1 MFISQQ
7 RRKENVAEYLLY
19 MWQIE
24 DIIRANNF
32 SIEEIEKNLISVY
45 DLSDKQRHDYV
56 EWFDNLINMMRA
68 ENVISQGHLQINNN
82 VLIKLTDL
90 HNQLIK
96 SDKFPTYVA
105 EYYRTLPIIV
115 ELRAKSGQHKSGEI
129 ETCFNALYGLMMLR
143 LNKKEVS
150 PETLIAF
157 NQISKFVA
165 TLAAYFKKD
174 EEKPLFDNDDSYE
187 ECSYNWGKWTIR
199 PRVAIAVLRP

>member
-1 MFISQQ
+1 
-7 RRKENVAEYLLY
+7 
-19 MWQIE
+19 
-24 DIIRANNF
+24 
-32 SIEEIEKNLISVY
+32 
-45 DLSDKQRHDYV
+45 
-56 EWFDNLINMMRA
+56 MRA

-174 EEKPLFDNDDSYE
+174 EEKPLFDNDDE
-187 ECSYNWGKWTIR
+187 K
-199 PRVAIAVLRP
+199 

>member
-7 RRKENVAEYLLY
+7 RRKENIAEYLLY

-45 DLSDKQRHDYV
+45 DLSDKQRHDYG

-150 PETLIAF
+150 PETLIAL

-174 EEKPLFDNDDSYE
+174 EEKPLFDNDDE
-187 ECSYNWGKWTIR
+187 K
-199 PRVAIAVLRP
+199 

>member
-32 SIEEIEKNLISVY
+32 SIEEIEKNLIS
-45 DLSDKQRHDYV
+45 
-56 EWFDNLINMMRA
+56 
-68 ENVISQGHLQINNN
+68 NVISQGHLQINNN

-174 EEKPLFDNDDSYE
+174 EEKPLFDNDDE
-187 ECSYNWGKWTIR
+187 K
-199 PRVAIAVLRP
+199 

>member
-45 DLSDKQRHDYV
+45 DLSDKQRHEYV

-150 PETLIAF
+150 PETLIAL

-174 EEKPLFDNDDSYE
+174 EEKPLFDNDDE
-187 ECSYNWGKWTIR
+187 K
-199 PRVAIAVLRP
+199 